1 MWALAIETTSTHGS
15 VALLRGD
22 ALQRQ
27 IALSSPYST
36 GLFAAVEA
44 TLQQTG
50 IRLSDIALFAV
61 ADGPGSFT
69 GVRVGLA
76 AVKGWVEV
84 LQRPAVSVS
93 TLRAVAA
100 GAPGLAALDAGRGEV
115 YFGSYAETGGQE
127 SGEEDEGEEGIESL
141 EAFCRRAAAW
151 QGPVLTPHA
160 AIAAAC
166 PQARAVE
173 PLLAANVGRLGLASW
188 RRGKRWDAL
197 SLDARYLR
205 RSDAE
210 VPLGRK

>member
-1 MWALAIETTSTHGS
+1 MWTLALETTSTHGS
-15 VALLRGD
+15 VALLSGD
-22 ALQRQ
+22 ALERQ

-76 AVKGWVEV
+76 AVKGWIEV

-93 TLRAVAA
+93 TLRAVTA
-100 GAPGLAALDAGRGEV
+100 GAPALAALDAGRGEV
-115 YFGSYAETGGQE
+115 YFGSYAEE

-141 EAFCRRAAAW
+141 DAFCRRAAAW
-151 QGPVLTPHA
+151 HGPVLTPHA

-166 PQARAVE
+166 LQARTVE
-173 PLLAANVGRLGLASW
+173 PLLAANVGRLGIAGW
-188 RRGKRWDAL
+188 RRGQRWDAL

-210 VPLGRK
+210 MPLGRK